1 MRLRCEWRRWPLPVR
16 RARSIS
22 KSVRGSVAGRRR
34 AASYAEESAMATAA
48 SNPKINLISS
58 QHIDGAAVYDKSGK
72 EIGKIDHFMID
83 MESGR
88 VLYAVVEFCGFMCLH
103 PGHHPLPW
111 TSLKYDRDCR
121 GYFTDVTQDL
131 VESAPDYTEESWL
144 DREWE
149 TRVHQHY
156 AARPYWQEGAA
167 ATR

>member
-1 MRLRCEWRRWPLPVR
+1 MAPLAFAFDARRPIHLKERERERCWK
-16 RARSIS
+16 A
-22 KSVRGSVAGRRR
+22 
-34 AASYAEESAMATAA
+34 AASYAWESAMATAA

-58 QHIDGAAVYDKSGK
+58 QHIDGAAVYDRSGK

-111 TSLKYDRDCR
+111 TSLKYDRDSR

-131 VESAPDYTEESWL
+131 VESAPDYTDESWL

-149 TRVHQHY
+149 KRVHQHY
-156 AARPYWQEGAA
+156 AAEPYWQEGAA

>member
-1 MRLRCEWRRWPLPVR
+1 
-16 RARSIS
+16 
-22 KSVRGSVAGRRR
+22 
-34 AASYAEESAMATAA
+34 MATAA

-121 GYFTDVTQDL
+121 GYFADVTQDL
-131 VESAPDYTEESWL
+131 VESAPDYTDESWM

-156 AARPYWQEGAA
+156 AAQPYWQESGGPSVA
-167 ATR
+167 